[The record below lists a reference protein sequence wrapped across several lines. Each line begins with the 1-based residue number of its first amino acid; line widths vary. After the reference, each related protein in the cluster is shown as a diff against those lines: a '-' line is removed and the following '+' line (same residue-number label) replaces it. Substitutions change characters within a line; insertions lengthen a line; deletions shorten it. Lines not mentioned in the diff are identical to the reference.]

1 MSMGSCGAGGRAGRV
16 LLLLIPLMTAAC
28 SERTR
33 VVRSGADGW
42 FRAGLPDEQPQMTNS
57 ELPFRYPVQLFRQR
71 VQGNVTLRLFVD
83 SLGRVETDST
93 QVVESSG
100 QFAFDSAAV
109 ADAARLRFRPAM
121 QRGRPM
127 AVSLLFPVHYRHP
140 EPNASPSAMPDS
152 VR

>member
-1 MSMGSCGAGGRAGRV
+1 M
-16 LLLLIPLMTAAC
+16 I
-28 SERTR
+28 
-33 VVRSGADGW
+33 
-42 FRAGLPDEQPQMTNS
+42 NS
-57 ELPFRYPVQLFRQR
+57 ELPFRYPVHLFRQR

-83 SLGRVETDST
+83 SLGRVVRDST

-100 QFAFDSAAV
+100 QAAFDSAALV
-109 ADAARLRFRPAM
+109 DAGRLRFRPAL

-140 EPNASPSAMPDS
+140 EPGGLPSAMPDS

>member
-1 MSMGSCGAGGRAGRV
+1 MSMGSCGAGRRAGRV

-42 FRAGLPDEQPQMTNS
+42 FRTGLPDEQPQMTNS
-57 ELPFRYPVQLFRQR
+57 ELPFRYPVHLFRQR

-83 SLGRVETDST
+83 SLGRVVTDST

-100 QFAFDSAAV
+100 QGAFDSAAV
-109 ADAARLRFRPAM
+109 VDAARLRFRPAM
-121 QRGRPM
+121 QRGRPL

-140 EPNASPSAMPDS
+140 EASVTPSAMPDS

>member
-1 MSMGSCGAGGRAGRV
+1 V
-16 LLLLIPLMTAAC
+16 LLLLIPLVTAAC

-83 SLGRVETDST
+83 SLGRVVTDST

-100 QFAFDSAAV
+100 QAAFDSAAV
-109 ADAARLRFRPAM
+109 VDAARLRFRPAM
-121 QRGRPM
+121 QRGQPM
-127 AVSLLFPVHYRHP
+127 AISLLFPVHYRHP
-140 EPNASPSAMPDS
+140 ESSAMPSAMPDS

>member
-1 MSMGSCGAGGRAGRV
+1 MGSCGVAGGAGRRL
-16 LLLLIPLMTAAC
+16 LLLLIPLAAAAC

-42 FRAGLPDEQPQMTNS
+42 FRAGLPDEQPQMTNI
-57 ELPFRYPVQLFRQR
+57 ELPFCYPVHLFRQR

-83 SLGRVETDST
+83 SLGRVVTDST

-100 QFAFDSAAV
+100 QAAFDSAAV
-109 ADAARLRFRPAM
+109 TDAARLRFRPAM

-140 EPNASPSAMPDS
+140 EPSALPDS

>member
-1 MSMGSCGAGGRAGRV
+1 MGLSGVAGGAGRV
-16 LLLLIPLMTAAC
+16 LLVLIPLVTAAC

-42 FRAGLPDEQPQMTNS
+42 FRAGLPDELPQMTNI
-57 ELPFRYPVQLFRQR
+57 ELPFRYPMALFRQR

-83 SLGRVETDST
+83 SLGRVVNDST
-93 QVVESSG
+93 QVAESSG
-100 QFAFDSAAV
+100 QAAFDSAAV
-109 ADAARLRFRPAM
+109 VDAARLRFRPAT

-140 EPNASPSAMPDS
+140 EPTKMPSATPDS